1 MEKLTLTIV
10 EERNIFKE
18 ALYYLNYLKLEDV
31 VHNEELKDYINQM
44 LYNEKEEDIDEDN
57 GTVFTIV
64 DIDFR
69 DKLHAQIACAFWNA
83 VCAETREHEKFLY
96 EVAFNMYYGL
106 VMALENADI
115 KEEGGAL

>member
-10 EERNIFKE
+10 EERNTFKE
-18 ALYYLNYLKLEDV
+18 ALYYLNYLRLEDV

-44 LYNEKEEDIDEDN
+44 LYNEKEDIDEDD

-64 DIDFR
+64 NIDFR
-69 DKLHAQIACAFWNA
+69 DKLHAQIACAFWNT

-106 VMALENADI
+106 VMALENA
-115 KEEGGAL
+115 KEVEGGAL

>member
-18 ALYYLNYLKLEDV
+18 ALYYLNYLRLEDV

-44 LYNEKEEDIDEDN
+44 LYNKKEESIDEDN

-69 DKLHAQIACAFWNA
+69 DELHAQIACAFWNA
-83 VCAETREHEKFLY
+83 VCAETRDHEKFLH